1 MTPGRTLPEPF
12 TPSEAESAAD
22 LVLACG
28 RLQRLAKR
36 RAGIPPSSV
45 TWRVLHTLE
54 VMGSISTGTLSR
66 VEGTRPTTT
75 TDIVER
81 LERDGL
87 VTRRRDPDDARSRLI
102 EITDEG
108 RDYCRRCELSVG
120 ESVVPALKEL
130 TDEERS
136 VLIQALPA
144 LRRAVQVLSD
154 DDERTTK
161 K

>member
-1 MTPGRTLPEPF
+1 M
-12 TPSEAESAAD
+12 
-22 LVLACG
+22 
-28 RLQRLAKR
+28 
-36 RAGIPPSSV
+36 

-54 VMGSISTGTLSR
+54 VMGSVSTGTLSR

-136 VLIQALPA
+136 TLIQALPA

>member
-1 MTPGRTLPEPF
+1 
-12 TPSEAESAAD
+12 
-22 LVLACG
+22 
-28 RLQRLAKR
+28 
-36 RAGIPPSSV
+36 
-45 TWRVLHTLE
+45 
-54 VMGSISTGTLSR
+54 MGNISTGTLSR

-87 VTRRRDPDDARSRLI
+87 VTRRRDPNDARSRLI

-108 RDYCRRCELSVG
+108 HDYCRRCEVSVG
-120 ESVVPALKEL
+120 KSVVPALKEM

-136 VLIQALPA
+136 ILSHALPV
-144 LRRAVQVLSD
+144 LRKAVQVLAA
-154 DDERTTK
+154 DERTTK

>member
-1 MTPGRTLPEPF
+1 
-12 TPSEAESAAD
+12 
-22 LVLACG
+22 
-28 RLQRLAKR
+28 
-36 RAGIPPSSV
+36 
-45 TWRVLHTLE
+45 
-54 VMGSISTGTLSR
+54 MGSVSTGTLSR

-136 VLIQALPA
+136 TLIQALPA